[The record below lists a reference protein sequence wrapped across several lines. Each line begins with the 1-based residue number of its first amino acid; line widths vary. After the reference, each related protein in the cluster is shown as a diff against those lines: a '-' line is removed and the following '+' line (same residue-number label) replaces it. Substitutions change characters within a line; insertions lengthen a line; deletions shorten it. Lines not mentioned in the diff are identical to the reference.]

1 MTSQAIRRAARL
13 LVVAVIIGVSACR
26 GGCMRSAALAELEK
40 ASGTVDRD
48 HAARLY
54 AWSKA
59 DIGAEFFEGD
69 GIKTGSGASAIVRL
83 DDGSRAALTAD
94 TIVRFLSTA
103 PGSGEHGLDVVSGE
117 ATLEVGADGLK
128 LRTSVGLASLESN
141 ARVRLGKTTRGVR
154 FEVLV
159 GRAQVDTADGLR
171 SVTPGT
177 SVEIGVGQAVIEPG
191 ASASSAAPPP
201 APVASATPSEPTGD
215 VVVQVTG
222 KGATST
228 APDSKKA
235 APLPAGSHPV
245 VAGSTLTLPKG
256 ATATVTRGDQRARL
270 TGAGRFVVAEPGG
283 AFVRTDGGHVTV
295 EQAPATV
302 SISVPGGVIV
312 TKAQSTADVAA
323 KGKSGSKVAVSAGEV
338 EVRTDKGTET
348 LHAGE
353 EAELGTGGAVAVAG
367 RGPDYADLSIG
378 AGESLAVSDPTPPTA
393 VGIRF
398 GEQCKHGAIVE
409 LVRGSTKIASSTG
422 PDSANLAVPA
432 GNYQYRVSCLTETGV
447 SDAVAARG
455 TLAVRRDSGTAA
467 LPRSA
472 PLSIVDTDGRSYTVL
487 YQNQLPNI
495 RVRWRDAPS
504 TGSYTLEVTGAT
516 RKVVHTSEPSHS
528 FRSGELAEGTERLTF
543 SGGGKSSRATTLVVR
558 FDNAAPAAH
567 ITSPADRSF
576 QAGASV
582 SVSGVALPG
591 WTVSVQGQTLEM
603 DAQSRFSGQVVAP
616 PHALAIRFAY
626 PGRGVRYYLRRAAGA
641 SP

>member
-1 MTSQAIRRAARL
+1 
-13 LVVAVIIGVSACR
+13 VVQ
-26 GGCMRSAALAELEK
+26 
-40 ASGTVDRD
+40 
-48 HAARLY
+48 
-54 AWSKA
+54 
-59 DIGAEFFEGD
+59 
-69 GIKTGSGASAIVRL
+69 L

-94 TIVRFLSTA
+94 TIVRFLGTA
-103 PGSGEHGLDVVSGE
+103 PGSGERGLDVVSGE
-117 ATLEVGADGLK
+117 ATLEVGSNGMK

-141 ARVRLGKTTRGVR
+141 ARVRLGKTARGVR
-154 FEVLV
+154 FQVLV
-159 GRAQVDTADGLR
+159 GRAEVDTADGPR

-177 SVEIGVGQAVIEPG
+177 SIEIGVGTAVLDP
-191 ASASSAAPPP
+191 APSASAAPPP
-201 APVASATPSEPTGD
+201 APAPTAAPSEPTGD
-215 VVVQVTG
+215 VVVEVTG

-228 APDSKKA
+228 APGTNKA
-235 APLPAGSHPV
+235 APLATGSHPLPAGSTV
-245 VAGSTLTLPKG
+245 TLPKG
-256 ATATVTRGDQRARL
+256 TTATVTRGNQRARL

-283 AFVRTDGGHVTV
+283 ALVRTDGGRVTV

-312 TKAQSTADVAA
+312 TKEQSTAEVTA
-323 KGKSGSKVAVSAGEV
+323 KGKSGSKVTVSVGEV
-338 EVRTDKGTET
+338 EVRTDKGSET

-353 EAELGTGGAVAVAG
+353 EAELGTAGAVAVAG
-367 RGPDYADLSIG
+367 RGPDYAELSAG
-378 AGESLAVSDPTPPTA
+378 AGESLAVSDPKPPTA

-398 GEQCKHGAIVE
+398 GDQCPHGAIVE
-409 LVRGSTKIASSTG
+409 LLRGSTKVASSSG
-422 PDSANLAVPA
+422 QGSANLAVPA
-432 GNYQYRVSCLTETGV
+432 GNHQYRVRCLTDKGV

-455 TLAVRRDSGTAA
+455 ALAVRRDSGTGA

-495 RVRWRDAPS
+495 RVRWRDAPT
-504 TGSYTLEVTGAT
+504 TGSFTLEVTGAT
-516 RKVVHTSEPSHS
+516 HKVVHASEPAYS
-528 FRSGELAEGTERLTF
+528 FRSGELAEGTEQLTF
-543 SGGGKSSRATTLVVR
+543 SGGGKRSRSTTLVIR

-582 SVSGVALPG
+582 TVSGVALPG

-603 DAQSRFSGQVVAP
+603 DGQSRFSGQVVAP
-616 PHALAIRFAY
+616 AHAFAIRFAY